1 MDNQLV
7 IKIILIAVFA
17 ILALFLLLPTRG
29 SRHVAIRRLTML
41 VLFAIAVVAI
51 VFPGA
56 TTAVANLIGI
66 GRGADLL
73 LYGLIIVFVGN
84 SVIVQR
90 RHRQLEAQI
99 TTLARQIALLQATDP
114 NERPAEPSDTHDR

>member
-1 MDNQLV
+1 MDNQV
-7 IKIILIAVFA
+7 AIKVILIAVFA

-29 SRHVAIRRLTML
+29 SRHIAIRRLTML
-41 VLFAIAVVAI
+41 LLFAIAVVAI
-51 VFPGA
+51 VFPSA

-84 SVIVQR
+84 SIIVQR
-90 RHRQLEAQI
+90 RHRQLEEQI
-99 TTLARQIALLQATDP
+99 TTLARREALLEAPDP
-114 NERPAEPSDTHDR
+114 NALYPHDDSSC

>member
-1 MDNQLV
+1 MDNQLF

-17 ILALFLLLPTRG
+17 VLALFLLLPTRG

-41 VLFAIAVVAI
+41 LLFAIAVVAI
-51 VFPGA
+51 AFPSA
-56 TTAVANLIGI
+56 TTAVANVIGI

-84 SVIVQR
+84 SIIVQR

-99 TTLARQIALLQATDP
+99 TTLARQVALSQAPDP
-114 NERPAEPSDTHDR
+114 NAGPAES

>member
-1 MDNQLV
+1 MDNQV
-7 IKIILIAVFA
+7 AIKVILIAVFA

-29 SRHVAIRRLTML
+29 SRHIAIRRLTML
-41 VLFAIAVVAI
+41 LLFAIAVVAI
-51 VFPGA
+51 VFPSA

-84 SVIVQR
+84 SIIVQR
-90 RHRQLEAQI
+90 RHRQLEEQI
-99 TTLARQIALLQATDP
+99 TTLARREALLEAPDP
-114 NERPAEPSDTHDR
+114 NALYPHDDSPC